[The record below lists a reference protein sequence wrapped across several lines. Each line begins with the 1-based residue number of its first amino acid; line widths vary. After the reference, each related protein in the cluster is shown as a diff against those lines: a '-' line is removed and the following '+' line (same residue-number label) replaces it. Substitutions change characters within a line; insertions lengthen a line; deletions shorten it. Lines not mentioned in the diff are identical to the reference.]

1 MKELSYAVRRMNEI
15 QLTKKAAY
23 RQARQSAWPC
33 PQCGA
38 LTVYRQPKTA
48 EVKCE
53 EPGCGW
59 VYQPW
64 EQLAAIGERVA
75 QMERQVAFLEKRV
88 REVWQREYLP
98 ALEAED
104 RWLTESRQGDGR

>member
-1 MKELSYAVRRMNEI
+1 
-15 QLTKKAAY
+15 
-23 RQARQSAWPC
+23 
-33 PQCGA
+33 
-38 LTVYRQPKTA
+38 
-48 EVKCE
+48 
-53 EPGCGW
+53 PGCGW

-98 ALEAED
+98 ALAAED